1 MRPKTTGPGQLRYN
15 KLDAFLC
22 LFFILF
28 WLLPAGTTNLTKKAV
43 PFFPP
48 FVSALHS
55 TSNLFTQANYI
66 WPAPYI
72 QALPAGSARWVTL
85 REEDFFPM
93 QTFGYRTR
101 LFEALYLGVDD
112 PVKSRAVREELAR
125 WVAGRY
131 RARTGLPVKT
141 VRFVA
146 GLTRVRQDNPPRG
159 HWRTPDLKTFSPDDV
174 YEISRHEITDAAG
187 QKQ

>member
-1 MRPKTTGPGQLRYN
+1 MRYN

-28 WLLPAGTTNLTKKAV
+28 WLLPAVYANLTKKAV
-43 PFFPP
+43 PFFPKWL
-48 FVSALHS
+48 SALHS

-72 QALPAGSARWVTL
+72 QVLPAGSARWVTL
-85 REEDFFPM
+85 REEDYFPM

-112 PVKSRAVREELAR
+112 PAKSRAVQEELAR

-131 RARTGLPVKT
+131 RAQTALPVKA

-146 GLTRVRQDNPPRG
+146 GLYRVRPDNAPQG
-159 HWRTPDLKTFSPDDV
+159 HWQTRDLKTFSPNDV
-174 YEISRHEITDAAG
+174 YEISRHEITQTAEA
-187 QKQ
+187 KQ

>member
-1 MRPKTTGPGQLRYN
+1 MRYN

-28 WLLPAGTTNLTKKAV
+28 WLLPASYTNLTKKTV

-48 FVSALHS
+48 FISALHG
-55 TSNLFTQANYI
+55 TANLFTQANYI
-66 WPAPYI
+66 WPTPYI
-72 QALPAGSARWVTL
+72 QVLPVGSARWVTL
-85 REEDFFPM
+85 REEDYFPM

-112 PVKSRAVREELAR
+112 AAKTRSVREELAR
-125 WVAGRY
+125 WVAGQY
-131 RARTGLPVKT
+131 RARTSMPVKA

-146 GLTRVRQDNPPRG
+146 GLFRVSQHNKPKG
-159 HWRTPDLKTFSPDDV
+159 HWRTPDLKTFFPNDV
-174 YEISRHEITDAAG
+174 YEISRHEITPVAET
-187 QKQ
+187 KP